1 MEPSLPQPWTLLQ
14 SQLLI
19 DHPYCQI
26 FEDTVRLPSGYET
39 AWIRDAY
46 RRTGV
51 AVICRNA
58 ENQILVAFQYNHPAG
73 CVVDEFP
80 GGGIDPN
87 EPIIDAARRE
97 LLEETGWYAR
107 DIVEIGS
114 FFFDARR
121 AAARCHVCVATD
133 LEERIPQLDP
143 EEISTICWY
152 RPDQIDAEIRTGKF
166 QNSSLLAAW
175 SIYRQWADKT
185 VP

>member
-1 MEPSLPQPWTLLQ
+1 MDSSLPQPWTLLQ
-14 SQLLI
+14 SQLLL

-39 AWIRDAY
+39 TWIRDAY

-51 AVICRNA
+51 SVICRDAA
-58 ENQILVAFQYNHPAG
+58 EQILVAYQYNHPAG

-87 EPIIDAARRE
+87 EPILEAARRE

-107 DIVEIGS
+107 DIVRIGS
-114 FFFDARR
+114 FFYDARR
-121 AAARCHVCVATD
+121 AAARCYVCVATD
-133 LEERIPQLDP
+133 LEARTPQLDP
-143 EEISTICWY
+143 EENPIYCWY
-152 RPDQIDAEIRTGKF
+152 SADQINAKIRAGDL

-175 SIYRQWADKT
+175 NIYRNWDGF